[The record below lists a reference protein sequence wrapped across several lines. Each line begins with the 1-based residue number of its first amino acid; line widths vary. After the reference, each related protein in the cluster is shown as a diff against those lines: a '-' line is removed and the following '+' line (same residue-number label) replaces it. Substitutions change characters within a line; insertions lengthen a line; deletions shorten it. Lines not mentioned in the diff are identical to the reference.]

1 MIKQFGVT
9 AIVRCEVCGRR
20 IRGKPFKAMIEG
32 AKMIV
37 CGGCAKLGSVHWE
50 AQPVRRIKRP
60 AKILKPVK
68 LSIKKPSTPSLIE
81 TLEVV
86 EDFGARI
93 RKARRELELSHEDL
107 GRKIG
112 EKVSVLRK
120 IESGKMT
127 PDHALAEKLG
137 HTLKIKLLVPPSEPK
152 APSTVSSSP
161 REITLGELIHL
172 KKKEATK
179 ERKSL

>member
-1 MIKQFGVT
+1 MVETVGVT

-20 IRGKPFKAMIEG
+20 IRGNPVKAMIEG

-93 RKARRELELSHEDL
+93 RRARQELELSHEPL
-107 GRKIG
+107 EGLLFWYEG
-112 EKVSVLRK
+112 ALK
-120 IESGKMT
+120 IEDSIKE
-127 PDHALAEKLG
+127 PD
-137 HTLKIKLLVPPSEPK
+137 
-152 APSTVSSSP
+152 
-161 REITLGELIHL
+161 
-172 KKKEATK
+172 
-179 ERKSL
+179 